1 MPPIDLPVPTSTL
14 VALEPTFPKAAMSVL
29 AELAGATPLVQEVPL
44 VQAVPVLF
52 QANTGA
58 GLMVIVKVWASLVP

>member
-1 MPPIDLPVPTSTL
+1 
-14 VALEPTFPKAAMSVL
+14 MSVV
-29 AELAGATPLVQEVPL
+29 AELAGATPLVQEVPV

-58 GLMVIVKVWASLVP
+58 GLMVIVKV